1 MANRWGNKAVRDYFL
16 GLQNHYRWWLQPWK
30 DGEAWRA
37 AIHGV
42 AKSRTRLS
50 DWTTTKYMAKQ
61 RLKEFGE
68 QTPLQSKQ
76 WKETIVLCRV
86 MISAVAQLC
95 ATLSDPMVC
104 STPGFAVHHQL
115 PELAQT
121 HVHWVGDAISS
132 SIVPFSSQLQSFPAP
147 GSFPRSQFF
156 PSVAKVL
163 VFQLQHQS
171 FQWIF
176 RIDFL

>member
-1 MANRWGNKAVRDYFL
+1 MGFARQEYRRGVPLPSPYLLKRILSVYHFMANRWGNKAVRDYFL

-104 STPGFAVHHQL
+104 THRVQKTVLYISVSFANAYIWNLERCNNNPVYETAK
-115 PELAQT
+115 EL
-121 HVHWVGDAISS
+121 
-132 SIVPFSSQLQSFPAP
+132 
-147 GSFPRSQFF
+147 FF
-156 PSVAKVL
+156 KMSV
-163 VFQLQHQS
+163 S
-171 FQWIF
+171 
-176 RIDFL
+176 